1 MNIAAL
7 KGKVALFIKTESFTS
22 YDPEI
27 AMFPRKT
34 VSISP
39 PPQWAKSSA
48 RDAEG
53 HLWACEDS
61 DVQK

>member
-1 MNIAAL
+1 
-7 KGKVALFIKTESFTS
+7 
-22 YDPEI
+22 
-27 AMFPRKT
+27 KT

-61 DVQK
+61 DVQKCFPPSYEMMSLSEP